1 MQRAKSLE
9 KNLMLGKT
17 EGKRKRGWQRIRWLD
32 SITDSVNMNLSKLQ
46 EIGKDREAWHAA
58 CSHGVSKTRT

>member
-58 CSHGVSKTRT
+58 GLKGSDTT